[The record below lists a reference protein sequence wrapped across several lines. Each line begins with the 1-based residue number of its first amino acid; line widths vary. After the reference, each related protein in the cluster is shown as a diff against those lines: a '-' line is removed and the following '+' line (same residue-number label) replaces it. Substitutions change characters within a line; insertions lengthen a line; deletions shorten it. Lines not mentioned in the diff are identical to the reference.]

1 MAKVIGP
8 DRRTLLI
15 ASASLVTASALAP
28 VAAAAERLAG
38 GAVMVFEADEPEARA
53 FARGHGAALAVDGD
67 RVRFARRLFGEAR
80 PAKVLGMTRYA
91 DFLILAESAR
101 EHGYRATL
109 EGPAPPDGA
118 ALFVWTADLE
128 RTGFSQPPTT
138 TS

>member
-1 MAKVIGP
+1 MAGDANP

-15 ASASLVTASALAP
+15 ASASLAAAGLLAP
-28 VAAAAERLAG
+28 IAAAAQRLTDG
-38 GAVMVFEADEPEARA
+38 SVVVFEADEPAARA
-53 FARGHGAALAVDGD
+53 FAGDHGAALAVDGD
-67 RVRFARRLFGEAR
+67 RVRFARRLFGEER
-80 PAKVLGMTRYA
+80 PGKVLGMTRYA